1 MNVEANDNRT
11 KIFQDT
17 GKENSS
23 SSPSSPAPSNARQ
36 IPLHINS
43 KLNHVFSPVP
53 SLNTAAVSASSS
65 RLEKMLNSQQK
76 NKKTTQPQQ
85 QQQQITDSN
94 ELSGNERNGSLVSGM
109 KNNGTYIIF
118 GATAADSAATTAT
131 ATATATAGLL
141 FNSKNKSTFEAPV
154 LQLNKRLPALKKQ
167 RHKKLNHP
175 TFLRRRLLSFNDL
188 EPSVR

>member
-23 SSPSSPAPSNARQ
+23 SSPSSSPAPSNARQ

-53 SLNTAAVSASSS
+53 SSLNTAAVSASSS

-76 NKKTTQPQQ
+76 NNKQPT
-85 QQQQITDSN
+85 QQQITDSN
-94 ELSGNERNGSLVSGM
+94 ELSGNERNGSPASGM

-118 GATAADSAATTAT
+118 GAAVTAATTTTT
-131 ATATATAGLL
+131 ATVTAGLL

-154 LQLNKRLPALKKQ
+154 LHLNKRLPALKKQ

-188 EPSVR
+188 EPSLR